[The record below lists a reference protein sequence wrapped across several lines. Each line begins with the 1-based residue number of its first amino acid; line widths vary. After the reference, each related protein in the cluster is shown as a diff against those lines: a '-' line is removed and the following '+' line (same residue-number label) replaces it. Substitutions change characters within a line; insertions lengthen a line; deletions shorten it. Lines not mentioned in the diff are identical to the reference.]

1 MKKMGLLML
10 SLFLVFVVS
19 AGASGGSTV
28 EAAAKKEFLE
38 ISKNV
43 VYYGQLKN
51 GKPHG
56 KGTMS
61 WYQTKSYSGD
71 WVDGKRSG
79 FGKFV
84 SRSTSE
90 GTEITYDGA
99 WKNDLKAGN
108 GSLYTKITSSD
119 GIVQS
124 HKIQFG
130 QFTNDKFTAGYSVL
144 HVKEAAAYS
153 FNYKDATMNLQ
164 VIGTNV
170 KMKEA
175 WKNGTFS
182 TIQYMK
188 GKVMKHYAVAF
199 NENPSLVK
207 QNKATLK
214 YLQGIQSQVNTHLIK
229 FESLAKRVPLA

>member
-1 MKKMGLLML
+1 MKKLSFLML
-10 SLFLVFVVS
+10 SLVLVFVVIT
-19 AGASGGSTV
+19 AASGGTTV

-61 WYQTKSYSGD
+61 WYQSKTYSGD

-79 FGKFV
+79 LGKFV
-84 SRSTSE
+84 SSSSD
-90 GTEITYDGA
+90 GIKITYDGA
-99 WKNDLKAGN
+99 WKNDQKAGN
-108 GSLYTKITSSD
+108 GSLNTKITNSL
-119 GIVQS
+119 GVVQS

-130 QFTNDKFTAGYSVL
+130 QFANDRFTAGYSVL
-144 HVKEAAAYS
+144 HVKDDPAYS
-153 FNYKDATMNLQ
+153 FNYKDAKMNLQ
-164 VIGTNV
+164 LLGTNV
-170 KMKEA
+170 KMKET
-175 WKNGTFS
+175 WKNGKFH

-188 GKVMKHYAVAF
+188 GKVIKHYSVTF
-199 NENPSLVK
+199 DENPSLVK

-214 YLQGIQSQVNTHLIK
+214 YLQGLQTQINPYLIK
-229 FESLAKRVPLA
+229 FESLSKRVPLA